1 MKRSLSFYMIGLV
14 IAVAITVTFA
24 TSILLKAMYL
34 DGAINRARTVSD
46 NVNAFGAWVS
56 QYGRVYVKDGRNN
69 SYLGHESYRTIKPN
83 NTGSLSPTTQVTEDD
98 IEILNLY
105 SKNPALAQR
114 EFSEAVSKSEAKA
127 KFRLTSH
134 NVMNS
139 ANAPDQ
145 FEQTAIAKM
154 RAGNLSEY
162 SAVVGKELRYASAL
176 IMKESCLKCHASA
189 DNAPKD
195 VTDRYGT
202 TAGFGFKQGD
212 LGGIISVRIPLDF
225 SMSTFFKQF
234 HEMGVTAYIAVLLV
248 LCALIAPLIFL
259 KVGIIN
265 KITQMTQ
272 FAEAASLG
280 RASNDEFNANGDSKN
295 ELGILGASIKR
306 MNSSLQIAM
315 NKLRDRPPES

>member
-14 IAVAITVTFA
+14 IAVAIAVTFA

-34 DGAINRARTVSD
+34 DGAVNRARTVSD

-69 SYLGHESYRTIKPN
+69 SYLGHEAYRTLKATN
-83 NTGSLSPTTQVTEDD
+83 ATAFAQTMPTSEDD
-98 IEILNLY
+98 MDTLSLY

-114 EFSEAVSKSEAKA
+114 EYSEAVSKSEAKA
-127 KFRLTSH
+127 KFRLTNH
-134 NVMNS
+134 NVMNP
-139 ANAPDQ
+139 ANAPDM
-145 FEQTAIAKM
+145 FEQTAMAKM
-154 RAGNLSEY
+154 KAENLSEY
-162 SAVVGKELRYASAL
+162 SAVVGKELRYTSAL
-176 IMKESCLKCHASA
+176 IMKESCLKCHASPET
-189 DNAPKD
+189 APKD
-195 VTDRYGT
+195 VTERYGT
-202 TAGFGFKQGD
+202 SAGYGFKQGD

-225 SMSTFFKQF
+225 SMSTFVKQF
-234 HEMGVTAYIAVLLV
+234 HSMGVTAYFAVALV
-248 LCALIAPLIFL
+248 LCALIAPLVFL

-265 KITQMTQ
+265 KITEMTQ

-280 RASNDEFNANGDSKN
+280 RASNDAFNVNGDGKN

-315 NKLRDRPPES
+315 NKLRDRP